1 VSRLAYSINPFFERG
16 PVAIGL
22 SWSWRSAFRSEAD
35 MQGGGVSDFT
45 VADAGYLDAQASFDI
60 GSGGEL
66 VIAASNLTDTTDL
79 AYEHDTRR
87 LLQLGRV
94 GPSVTAS
101 LRWSL

>member
-1 VSRLAYSINPFFERG
+1 
-16 PVAIGL
+16 
-22 SWSWRSAFRSEAD
+22 

-87 LLQLGRV
+87 LLQVKIDDAIKADEVFTTLMGDQVEPRRAFIEKNALTV
-94 GPSVTAS
+94 SNLDV
-101 LRWSL
+101 